1 MLWEKPIHIFKGIST
16 WWFQNFMFTLAWGND
31 PLWRAFFS
39 NGLVQS
45 PTRYLPPPPSWVLE
59 AHLLGLSRCQRS
71 TLWSIPQ
78 RDGWLP
84 GDFIPFE
91 CPVFA
96 SLFLFFFFL
105 GGWMATQKI
114 KIQWNQWVHNLYSF
128 CMIVLYNAYSIS
140 LYVYS
145 CIHIYIYLYTTTINE
160 RNIGGPFF
168 LGAKHVGHSGLSDA
182 TLGWGSIMIMTD
194 QDHDGSHI
202 KEPPRENFNEF
213 ARHGNFHNR
222 KKNRDIYQMFFAVC
236 GIKLG

>member
-16 WWFQNFMFTLAWGND
+16 WWFQHFMFTLAWGNG
-31 PLWRAFFS
+31 PVWRAFFS

-105 GGWMATQKI
+105 GGVDGNSK
-114 KIQWNQWVHNLYSF
+114 NQNSRESMSSVHDLYSF
-128 CMIVLYNAYSIS
+128 CMIVYNYI
-140 LYVYS
+140 
-145 CIHIYIYLYTTTINE
+145 IYIYKTHT
-160 RNIGGPFF
+160 
-168 LGAKHVGHSGLSDA
+168 
-182 TLGWGSIMIMTD
+182 
-194 QDHDGSHI
+194 
-202 KEPPRENFNEF
+202 
-213 ARHGNFHNR
+213 
-222 KKNRDIYQMFFAVC
+222 VC
-236 GIKLG
+236 LLMSLCIQL